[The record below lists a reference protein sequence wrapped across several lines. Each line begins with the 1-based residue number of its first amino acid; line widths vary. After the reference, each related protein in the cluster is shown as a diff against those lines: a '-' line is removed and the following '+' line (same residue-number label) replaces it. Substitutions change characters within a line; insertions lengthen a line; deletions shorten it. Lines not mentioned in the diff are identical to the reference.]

1 MFFSVVFVDES
12 QTGFQV
18 LSAAR
23 RIKLSSFRGRT
34 TTTEKMF
41 AAVQVVV
48 NQLTEIQNLHGNL
61 DQHISLIVV
70 RNVK

>member
-18 LSAAR
+18 LQAAR
-23 RIKLSSFRGRT
+23 RIKLSSFRART